1 VTLAAVEPA
10 GRELR
15 GLAFA
20 RLAAWDARSTYH
32 RKDLK
37 REHEEHCGTER
48 YQRASGQ

>member
-1 VTLAAVEPA
+1 LAAVEPA

-15 GLAFA
+15 GLAL
-20 RLAAWDARSTYH
+20 RGSPLGTRSACQ
-32 RKDLK
+32 REDLK